1 MARPVKKRSYDTASR
16 QARSAETRQRI
27 VDAARHLIVEQG
39 YRATTIAAVAAAA
52 DVSVDTIYTLI
63 GRKPVL
69 VAELVEQAI
78 SGTDHAVVALEREQI
93 VAVRAEPDPAR
104 KLERYAGVITDVHG
118 RLAPLFVALRDASA
132 TESEAREVWQTI
144 NERRATNMIA
154 FAGELRDAGGLRDD
168 LSVRDA
174 ADIIWTTASPEI
186 YLLFTVDRQW
196 SAQRFERWLADTW
209 HRTLLT

>member
-27 VDAARHLIVEQG
+27 VDAARQLIVEQG

-78 SGTDHAVVALEREQI
+78 SGTDHAVVALEREQV

-104 KLERYAGVITDVHG
+104 KLERYAGAIADVHG

-132 TESEAREVWQTI
+132 TESDAREVWKTI

-154 FAGELRDAGGLRDD
+154 FGDELREAGGLRDD
-168 LSVRDA
+168 LSVSDA

-186 YLLFTVDRQW
+186 YLLFTVDCQW
-196 SAQRFERWLADTW
+196 SPQRFERWLADTW
-209 HRTLLT
+209 HRTLLP